1 MPDADALR
9 PSLDAPP
16 PEVAETLDPAIESFV
31 PGSGERGADFPIQN
45 LPLGVFSTAGDPAPR
60 IGVAIGDH
68 LLDLRG
74 AVEAG
79 LLDGLAGEIRCS
91 LAAASLN
98 DHLALGRPRWIEC
111 RRAISRLLR
120 ADEAALRDHAR
131 RDALLPHRREAAMHL
146 PVRCGDYTDFY
157 ASLHHATNVGSMF
170 RPDQPL
176 MPNWKHLPVG
186 YHGRASSLVP
196 SGTPVRRPFGQSKPA
211 DAETPRWGPCR
222 LLDYELE
229 VGFVV
234 GPGNA
239 LGARIPV
246 ERAIDHLYGVVL
258 VNDWSAR
265 DVQAWEYQP
274 LGPFN
279 AKNFAT
285 TASPW
290 VVSFEALRPFLAAG
304 PPRSEGDP
312 ENLPYLV
319 RPGDFQPDLSLSV
332 EIVPASLRGGGA
344 AITPVG
350 EASYREMYWTPSQM
364 VAHHTS
370 TGCDLRPGDL
380 LASGTVSGPSEASRG
395 CLLERTWRGKHPIT
409 LDDGSTRTFLADG
422 DEVVLRGWCERAG
435 ARRIGLGECRGVV
448 LPAEA

>member
-1 MPDADALR
+1 MPDATWR

-16 PEVAETLDPAIESFV
+16 AALAETLDATLESFV
-31 PGSGERGADFPIQN
+31 PGAADAATEFPIQN
-45 LPLGVFSTAGDPAPR
+45 LPLGVFSSRDDATTR

-68 LLDLRG
+68 LLDLKG
-74 AVEAG
+74 AVGAG
-79 LLDGLAGEIRCS
+79 LLDGLCGEIRCA
-91 LAAASLN
+91 LTAGVLN
-98 DHLALGRPRWIEC
+98 DYLRLGRPRWIET
-111 RRAISRLLR
+111 RVALSRLLR
-120 ADEAALRDHAR
+120 HDATPLRDHAER
-131 RDALLPHRREAAMHL
+131 ERLLPRRSAVVMHL
-146 PVRCGDYTDFY
+146 PIRCGDYTDFY

-170 RPDQPL
+170 RPDNPL

-186 YHGRASSLVP
+186 YHGRASSLVA

-211 DAETPRWGPCR
+211 DSESPIWGPCR

-234 GPGNA
+234 GPGNT
-239 LGARIPV
+239 LGERIPV
-246 ERAIDHLYGVVL
+246 ERAIDHVYGVVL

-290 VVSFEALRPFLAAG
+290 VVSFEALQPFLVAG
-304 PPRSEGDP
+304 PPRGEGDP
-312 ENLPYLV
+312 PTLPYLC
-319 RPGDFQPDLSLSV
+319 RSGDFQPDLSLSV
-332 EIVPASLRGGGA
+332 EIVPPALQGGTA
-344 AITPVG
+344 AVTPTS
-350 EASYREMYWTPSQM
+350 EAGYREMFWTISQM

-370 TGCDLRPGDL
+370 TGCNLTPGDL
-380 LASGTVSGPSEASRG
+380 LASGTVSGPAEASRG